1 MSADVWLQVNGR
13 RYGGWK
19 SLTINSSINSQAR
32 AFAVSCTYDTPE
44 GLTSA
49 RLQAGMALQVLIGS
63 QVVVTGYIDA
73 ASVAYDANQI
83 SVQVSGRSKTCDL
96 IDCTPAP
103 PGTPIDTAS
112 SSWSSQPPADAQES
126 KGRTAVWSW
135 ENSTVQEIITA
146 LAAPYG
152 VSVRVLA
159 SELADKLTNFTVTP
173 GQTVHQCIAKLVTIA
188 NLVIT
193 DDENG
198 ALVIAEPGSSGVCT
212 DALESGQNV
221 LSAEA
226 ANDVSKVMSSYQVLG
241 QHKGGDDV
249 VPADSCADEGLT
261 ADELIQR
268 PRYLTIVD
276 AGQQTSPAQCQEQA
290 DFEASYR
297 AAQSKAFSMTVQG
310 WQQTDGTLWAV
321 NHLVQVNDPVLDR
334 TGQFLI
340 TDVTMT
346 LDDSGTLTKL
356 NLMPLEGYRKA
367 AATVTAQKA
376 TKPTGKKTAGAAGP
390 DNTWA
395 DVKPIDKAD
404 A

>member
-1 MSADVWLQVNGR
+1 MSSEVWLQVNGR

-49 RLQAGMALQVLIGS
+49 RLQAGQPLQVLIGS
-63 QVVVTGYIDA
+63 QVVMTGYIDA
-73 ASVAYDANQI
+73 AAVAYDAGQI

-103 PGTPIDTAS
+103 PDTPIAAAS
-112 SSWSSQPPADAQES
+112 SSWSSQPPADAQKS
-126 KGRTAVWSW
+126 AGVTAVWSW
-135 ENSTVQEIITA
+135 ENRTVQEIITA

-159 SELADKLTNFTVTP
+159 AELAGRLTNFTVTP
-173 GQTVHQCIAKLVTIA
+173 GQTVHQLIAKLVTIA

-198 ALVIAEPGSSGVCT
+198 ALVIAEPGSGGVCT
-212 DALESGQNV
+212 DALVCGQNV

-226 ANDVSKVMSSYQVLG
+226 SNDVSRVMSSYQVLG

-249 VPADSCADEGLT
+249 VPADSCSDEGLT
-261 ADELIQR
+261 ADALIQR

-276 AGQQTSPAQCQEQA
+276 AGQQTTPAQCQEQA

-310 WQQTDGTLWAV
+310 WQQTDGSLWEI
-321 NHLVQVNDPVLDR
+321 NRLVQVNDPVLDR
-334 TGQFLI
+334 AGQYLI

-346 LDDSGTLTKL
+346 LDDGGTLTKL

-367 AATVTAQKA
+367 AATVTAQKTVKA
-376 TKPTGKKTAGAAGP
+376 GGKNTAGAAGS
-390 DNTWA
+390 DNAWA
-395 DVKPIDKAD
+395 DVKPIKKDGA
-404 A
+404 